1 MGADTFSS
9 AGAGNTIVIELGLDR
24 GEPETYE
31 SPSRST
37 MPVWLAPVV
46 VALLVLI
53 SSVGSAAPPRPALS
67 PLLSLRVGPADT
79 FALID
84 DHELLAQTLGTVS
97 AYDLTTGELRWQ
109 ADQERP
115 TYRLRTAAGL
125 VLMRPW
131 TYGPGQP
138 STTAL
143 SLATGVA
150 QWRHEGTVT
159 TLPGSD
165 TLLAVSAVRSG
176 GTNRRVQGPVEA
188 IDPRTGGARWRVDV
202 PSTAVLLG
210 VPSSNHPATT
220 PDRTEGS
227 PNDEGTRMM
236 LLHDDRTAAVHD
248 LATGRLISQTEM
260 PPANYGPENPAVS
273 GGLLLLRHLGRYG
286 AEVTA
291 YDPAS
296 LRIVW
301 RRPAGRAYEVRSCG
315 PVACLIGPDGV
326 RGIDPA
332 TGTVRWVQ
340 PRWRSVEMRDDMLLA
355 YGTRAG
361 AADPAGLVDPATG
374 EVLLGLGGWRP
385 VGGTGGDHLLVT
397 REVDAGARTMVAV
410 AGPGMTAPQP
420 LADLP
425 PGTGDCQAA
434 PNRLVCRS
442 TSGELMVWAY
452 RKKD

>member
-1 MGADTFSS
+1 MGADTVSS
-9 AGAGNTIVIELGLDR
+9 TTIVIDLGLDR

-37 MPVWLAPVV
+37 LPVWLAPVV
-46 VALLVLI
+46 VGLLVLI
-53 SSVGSAAPPRPALS
+53 SSVGSAAPPPPALS
-67 PLLSLRVGPADT
+67 PLLSLHVGPADS
-79 FALID
+79 FALT
-84 DHELLAQTLGTVS
+84 DHQELLAQTLGTVT
-97 AYDLTTGELRWQ
+97 AYDLTTGEQRWV

-143 SLATGVA
+143 SLATGVP

-159 TLPGSD
+159 SLPGSD
-165 TLLAVSAVRSG
+165 TLLAVSTVRSG
-176 GTNRRVQGPVEA
+176 GTNRRIQGPVEA
-188 IDPRTGGARWRVDV
+188 LDPRTGAARWRIDV
-202 PSTAVLLG
+202 PTTAVLLG
-210 VPSSNHPATT
+210 VP
-220 PDRTEGS
+220 G
-227 PNDEGTRMM
+227 PNDAGVRLM

-248 LATGRLISQTEM
+248 LATGRLITETRL

-273 GGLLLLRHLGRYG
+273 GGLVLLRHLGRYG

-291 YDPAS
+291 YDPAT
-296 LRIVW
+296 LRTVW
-301 RRPAGRAYEVRSCG
+301 NRPAGRAYEVRACG
-315 PVACLIGPDGV
+315 RVACLVGPDGV

-332 TGTVRWVQ
+332 DGSVRWLN
-340 PRWRSVEMRDDMLLA
+340 PRWRSIETRGAMLLA
-355 YGTRAG
+355 YGTSAG
-361 AADPAGLVDPATG
+361 AANPAGIVDPATG
-374 EVLLGLGGWRP
+374 RVLLDLGGWRP
-385 VGGTGGDHLLVT
+385 VGGTGGDHQLVT
-397 REVDAGARTMVAV
+397 RVVDAGARTMVAV
-410 AGPGMTAPQP
+410 AGPGMTGPQP

-442 TSGELMVWAY
+442 TSGDLTVWAY

>member
-1 MGADTFSS
+1 MGADTVSS
-9 AGAGNTIVIELGLDR
+9 TTIVIDLGLER

-31 SPSRST
+31 TPSRST
-37 MPVWLAPVV
+37 LPVWLAPVV
-46 VALLVLI
+46 VGLLVLI
-53 SSVGSAAPPRPALS
+53 SSVGSAAPPPPALS
-67 PLLSLRVGPADT
+67 PMLSLRVGPADS
-79 FALID
+79 FALTD
-84 DHELLAQTLGTVS
+84 DGELLAQTLGTVS
-97 AYDLTTGELRWQ
+97 AYDLTTGELRWE

-188 IDPRTGGARWRVDV
+188 LDPRTGGARWRVDV

-210 VPSSNHPATT
+210 VPSA
-220 PDRTEGS
+220 
-227 PNDEGTRMM
+227 NDAGTRMM

-248 LATGRLISQTEM
+248 LATGRLISKTEM

-301 RRPAGRAYEVRSCG
+301 QRAAGRAYEVRSCG
-315 PVACLIGPDGV
+315 PVACLVGPDGV

-332 TGTVRWVQ
+332 NGSVRWQ
-340 PRWRSVEMRDDMLLA
+340 HPRWRTIEMRDDMLLA
-355 YGTRAG
+355 YGSKAG
-361 AADPAGLVDPATG
+361 AADPVGLVDPATG

-410 AGPGMTAPQP
+410 AGPGMTGPQP

-442 TSGELMVWAY
+442 TSGELLVWAY